1 MPRYS
6 ERTEREWI
14 DLFEPFESTISQDEI
29 YNACAVISRIE
40 NDGRVYFKNDAQA
53 GLRWEKGCN
62 DLSRLVSN
70 FSYRLQVERTD
81 FADLLWEFMREF
93 SHTEKRLHQ
102 LLFSDAISQNQRVQF
117 IREVWDW
124 FSVALRFAVR
134 GALLAHKGK
143 GNKTV

>member
-14 DLFEPFESTISQDEI
+14 DLFEPFESTTSQDEI
-29 YNACAVISRIE
+29 YNACAVISRIAD
-40 NDGRVYFKNDAQA
+40 DGRAYFKNDAQA
-53 GLRWEKGCN
+53 GVRWERGCN
-62 DLSRLVSN
+62 DLSRLVSS
-70 FSYRLQVERTD
+70 FTSRLQVEKTD
-81 FADLLWEFMREF
+81 FAELLWEFMREF

-102 LLFSDAISQNQRVQF
+102 LLYCDAISQNQRVYF

-124 FSVALRFAVR
+124 FSIALRFAVR

-143 GNKTV
+143 DKNTV